1 MGMKYRHANSN
12 IIYRRIKLVMK
23 DEERG
28 AMTREQAGDALHRL
42 ANELVEKKPQSD
54 QLELIHLDDLPER
67 IQEHLKQNRRR

>member
-28 AMTREQAGDALHRL
+28 AMTREQAGEALHRL
-42 ANELVEKKPQSD
+42 ANELVEKKPQPD
-54 QLELIHLDDLPER
+54 QLELIDLNNLPER